1 MDSINHSM
9 KRTHRK
15 HRRLK
20 KSWRF
25 FGWLLI
31 CILGLIG
38 LRLVL
43 YYYTDLTLPL
53 HSIYSIKSSFSV
65 SGQEIVQKQRN
76 SETPFF
82 VQGVHL
88 DPVSGADAYDQYFR
102 LLEYA
107 GELSA
112 NTVVVDDVMEP
123 AFYRALKEFNSSSG
137 YHLYLLQGIRLSDET
152 YSNMEEAYKGG
163 MLPLLVERG
172 KLAIDAVHGARRT
185 ALNFYTADVSADTL
199 GYIVGQDWDSELVL
213 YTDYVNAG
221 HTAQFNGKFVRA
233 YDTAGAFDTLLA
245 RVFDRL
251 FSYETR
257 KFGEQHLIGLANG
270 QRTDPLFHDTSW
282 CPGLNENLAHVNS
295 EVISAQRAVQ
305 TGIFAAYHVDSGI
318 VQTLSYDPAYS
329 TMLDSSG
336 QANPYLAYLTALE
349 QYHVNQP
356 VILYSVSVSSARGVS
371 GIDAVMQIDR
381 GGLNETEQANALIQ
395 CCQAAADA
403 GLSGVCIESLVDNPL
418 LRAWN
423 IDGISGYDGTWL
435 NAQDSEQGFGLIAL
449 EPGETESVC
458 VVDGNNSEWGDVP
471 VVLSGNSS
479 TLKLQSDEKYLYLLI
494 HIPSYDMDRDVVY
507 IPFDITPQSGSNT
520 FETQN
525 LSFDRNVDFIL
536 TVNGSRRARFNVQ
549 EYYDKLNAYRSL
561 DVYGTLSLCSPP
573 DPDSG
578 EFDTIGQLAR
588 ESLAEEVGELAE
600 DPVIIEAGLLRYG
613 SADPSAENF
622 DSLADYCIGTDNIE
636 VRIPWT
642 LLNFVNPAQGLI
654 EGDMFTVS
662 RNAVSIDEIY
672 VSMIISKNNT
682 LTSLSSK
689 AYPLEKWTEGEYH
702 LRKKAAFKAVANWF
716 S

>member
-1 MDSINHSM
+1 MNSIDHSM

-31 CILGLIG
+31 CVLGLIG
-38 LRLVL
+38 VRLVL

-53 HSIYSIKSSFSV
+53 HSLYSIKSSFSV

-88 DPVSGADAYDQYFR
+88 DPVSGANAYEQYYR
-102 LLEYA
+102 LLEYT

-123 AFYRALKEFNSSSG
+123 AFYRALQDFNSSSG

-152 YSNMEEAYKGG
+152 YASMEEAYEGG

-172 KLAIDAVHGARRT
+172 KLAIDAVHGTRRT
-185 ALNFYTADVSADTL
+185 ALNYYTADVSEDTL
-199 GYIVGQDWDSELVL
+199 GYLVGQDWDSELVL

-233 YDTAGAFDTLLA
+233 YETAGAFDTLLA

-251 FSYETR
+251 FAYETR

-270 QRTDPLFHDTSW
+270 QRTDPLYHDAAW
-282 CPGLNENLAHVNS
+282 CPGLNENLAHVNA
-295 EVISAQRAVQ
+295 EVISAQGTVQ

-318 VQTLSYDPAYS
+318 VQTLSYDPTYS
-329 TMLDSSG
+329 TMLDSNG

-371 GIDAVMQIDR
+371 GIDAVMQINR
-381 GGLNETEQANALIQ
+381 GGLNETEQASALIQ
-395 CCQAAADA
+395 CCQAAVDA
-403 GLSGVCIESLVDNPL
+403 GFSGVCIESLVDDPL

-423 IDGISGYDGTWL
+423 SDGIGEYDGTWL
-435 NAQDSEQGFGLIAL
+435 NAQDSEQSFGLIAL

-458 VVDGNNSEWGDVP
+458 MVDGNDSEWGDVP
-471 VVLSGNSS
+471 VVLSGNGS
-479 TLKLQSDEKYLYLLI
+479 TLKMQSDEKYLYLLI
-494 HIPSYDMDRDVVY
+494 HVPSYDMDRDVVY
-507 IPFDITPQSGSNT
+507 IPLDITPQSGSST
-520 FETQN
+520 FATQN
-525 LSFDRNVDFIL
+525 LSFDRNVDFVL
-536 TVNGSRRARFNVQ
+536 TINGSRRARLNVQ
-549 EYYDKLNAYRSL
+549 KYYDKLNAYRSL

-573 DPDSG
+573 DPASG
-578 EFDTIGQLAR
+578 EFDIIGQLAR

-600 DPVIIEAGLLRYG
+600 DPVVVEAGLLRYG
-613 SADPSAENF
+613 SADPNAEGF
-622 DSLADYCIGTDNIE
+622 DSLADYCIGKDSIE

-654 EGDMFTVS
+654 EGDMFADA
-662 RNAVSIDEIY
+662 RKDISIDEIY

-682 LTSLSSK
+682 LTTLESN
-689 AYPLEKWTEGEYH
+689 AYPLEKWTEGAYH